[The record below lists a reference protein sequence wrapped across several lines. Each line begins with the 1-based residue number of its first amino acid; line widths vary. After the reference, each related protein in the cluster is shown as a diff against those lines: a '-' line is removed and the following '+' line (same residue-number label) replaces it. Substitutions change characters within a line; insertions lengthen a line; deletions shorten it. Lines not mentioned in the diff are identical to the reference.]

1 MRVKTTYWVRS
12 KQPNEIGCFGR
23 RPVPAKFKTF
33 QAAKKYRTE
42 LNLRRGPYHPGYFVE
57 QQDNTRNLST
67 TSVGAIMRIIA
78 TSRML
83 SGVVIV
89 DVSGRLCVLETS
101 LLEHVNE
108 LLDEGH
114 LEFVLNL
121 AGVTYIDS
129 FGLGQLISI
138 RTSILDK
145 GGRLVL
151 LRPTDNIQQLLR
163 ISMLTTVFHISGEE
177 AQAVR
182 SVHTNI
188 AVSEK
193 TALFST
199 PPNPGQ

>member
-23 RPVPAKFKTF
+23 RPVPAKFETL
-33 QAAKKYRTE
+33 QAAKQYRTE
-42 LNLRRGPYHPGYFVE
+42 LNLRRGAYHPGYLIE
-57 QQDNTRNLST
+57 QQDNARNLST
-67 TSVGAIMRIIA
+67 TSAGGVMSITV
-78 TSRML
+78 TSRIL
-83 SGVVIV
+83 SPTVIV
-89 DVSGRLCVLETS
+89 DVSGRLCFLQTS
-101 LLEHVNE
+101 LSEHVNE
-108 LLDEGH
+108 LLNEGH

-121 AGVTYIDS
+121 AHVPYMDS

-151 LRPTDNIQQLLR
+151 LRPTDHVQQLLR
-163 ISMLTTVFHISGEE
+163 ISKLTTVFQISGEE

-188 AVSEK
+188 AVS
-193 TALFST
+193 A
-199 PPNPGQ
+199 

>member
-23 RPVPAKFKTF
+23 RPVPAKFETL
-33 QAAKKYRTE
+33 QAAKQYRTE
-42 LNLRRGPYHPGYFVE
+42 LNLRRGAYHPGYLIE
-57 QQDNTRNLST
+57 QQDNARNLST
-67 TSVGAIMRIIA
+67 TSAGGVMSITV
-78 TSRML
+78 TSRFL
-83 SGVVIV
+83 SPTVIV
-89 DVSGRLCVLETS
+89 DVSGRLCFLETS
-101 LLEHVNE
+101 LSEHVNE
-108 LLDEGH
+108 LLNEGH

-121 AGVTYIDS
+121 AHVPYMDS

-151 LRPTDNIQQLLR
+151 LRPTDHVQQLLR
-163 ISMLTTVFHISGEE
+163 ISKLTTVFQISGEE

-188 AVSEK
+188 AVS
-193 TALFST
+193 A
-199 PPNPGQ
+199 

>member
-23 RPVPAKFKTF
+23 RPVPAKFETL
-33 QAAKKYRTE
+33 QAAKQYRTE
-42 LNLRRGPYHPGYFVE
+42 LNLRRGAYHPGYLIE
-57 QQDNTRNLST
+57 QQDNARNLST
-67 TSVGAIMRIIA
+67 TSAGGVMSITV
-78 TSRML
+78 TSRIL
-83 SGVVIV
+83 SPTVIV
-89 DVSGRLCVLETS
+89 DVSGRLCFLETS
-101 LLEHVNE
+101 LSEHVNE
-108 LLDEGH
+108 LLNEGH

-121 AGVTYIDS
+121 AHVPYMDS

-151 LRPTDNIQQLLR
+151 LRPTDHVQQLLR
-163 ISMLTTVFHISGEE
+163 ISKLTTVFQISGEE

-188 AVSEK
+188 AVS
-193 TALFST
+193 A
-199 PPNPGQ
+199 